1 VRYLRRILRDHR
13 PSPALVVA
21 SIALLVALGGTSVA
35 AVNQLA
41 ANSVGTS
48 QLKNNAVTT
57 PKIKNSAVNASKI
70 ASNAVV
76 AAKIASNAVASA
88 KIASNAVTS
97 AKIAN
102 ATIKPED
109 LSSAAKTSGPPGAPG
124 PTGSTGPA
132 GPAGPSNAYARFLN
146 GPIAIPGSLTT
157 LASLSIP
164 EAGFYVLSAKTA
176 IGTPGTVFLDTTVTC
191 TLEAGADFDQSAVTV
206 LPDSLA
212 SLPLQVVHQF
222 TAAGTANF
230 RCMAD
235 GDASAA
241 AIKITAIKVGSLVN
255 TG

>member
-1 VRYLRRILRDHR
+1 M
-13 PSPALVVA
+13 VVA
-21 SIALLVALGGTSVA
+21 SISLLVALGGTSVA

-76 AAKIASNAVASA
+76 AAKIASNAVVTA
-88 KIASNAVTS
+88 KIAGNAVTN

-102 ATIKPED
+102 GTIQPAD
-109 LSSAAKTSGPPGAPG
+109 LSAAAKTSGPPGAPG
-124 PTGSTGPA
+124 AQGPTGPT
-132 GPAGPSNAYARFLN
+132 GPAGPSNAYARFAN
-146 GPIAIPGSLTT
+146 GPIAIPELTDHAHESVHTGSGRLRP
-157 LASLSIP
+157 LGQGGDRDDGRSS
-164 EAGFYVLSAKTA
+164 
-176 IGTPGTVFLDTTVTC
+176 TPTVSC
-191 TLEAGADFDQSAVTV
+191 TLEAGADVDQSAVTI
-206 LPDSLA
+206 PADSLA

-230 RCMAD
+230 RCEAD
-235 GDASAA
+235 GPASAA
-241 AIKITAIKVGSLVN
+241 AIKITAIRVGSLVN